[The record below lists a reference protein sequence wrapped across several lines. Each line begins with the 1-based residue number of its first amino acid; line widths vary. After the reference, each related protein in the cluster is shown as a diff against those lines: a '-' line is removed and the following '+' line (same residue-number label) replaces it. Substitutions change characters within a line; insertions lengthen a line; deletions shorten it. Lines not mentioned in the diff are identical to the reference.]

1 MKMDNALHLE
11 ERAKKLVEKLND
23 DPESPWFRQIRMT
36 GNAKGLISKEILI
49 KKLKPLLSERRRGIL
64 HLYSI
69 DEQFGILRNYFAT
82 TKIVFPNRADFF
94 NQETAFNFLM
104 SLLPTIFQLCL
115 SKYNDF
121 KIASISEILSCIKE
135 NHSLDGNC
143 LRNGST
149 ACAKEILPVIN
160 KCFKETLKAK
170 L

>member
-1 MKMDNALHLE
+1 MDNTLHLE
-11 ERAKKLVEKLND
+11 ERAEKLVEKLND
-23 DPESPWFRQIRMT
+23 DAESPWFSQIRMT

-82 TKIVFPNRADFF
+82 AKIVFPNHSDFF
-94 NQETAFNFLM
+94 IQESAFNFLM
-104 SLLPTIFQLCL
+104 SLFPTIFQLCL

-121 KIASISEILSCIKE
+121 KIPSISEILSCIKQ
-135 NHSLDGNC
+135 NHLLDDNC

-149 ACAKEILPVIN
+149 ACAKEILLVIK